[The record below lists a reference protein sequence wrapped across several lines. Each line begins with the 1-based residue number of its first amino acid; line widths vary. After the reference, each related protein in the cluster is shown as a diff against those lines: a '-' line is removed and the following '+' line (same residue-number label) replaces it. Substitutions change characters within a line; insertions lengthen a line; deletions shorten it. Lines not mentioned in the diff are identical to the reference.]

1 MKILGFRIKTDPTT
15 VGPVA
20 TGVNWYEHDD
30 PKMTLACAV
39 LAHDDCW
46 LKGKEQTDDDRCAC
60 FCHTLGPVDTDV
72 PDDGLTPE
80 ERVVSDAL
88 LLAFQEFMKLPTQ
101 HPDER
106 RDFVDGIHQC
116 QNQLMWRIVRRA
128 HPRAWPIKQE
138 EER

>member
-1 MKILGFRIKTDPTT
+1 MKILGFRIRTDPTLVRG

-20 TGVNWYEHDD
+20 IGVNWYEHDV
-30 PKMTLACAV
+30 PSS
-39 LAHDDCW
+39 W
-46 LKGKEQTDDDRCAC
+46 P
-60 FCHTLGPVDTDV
+60 HTLDADVLDEGDAVDHDGEEPDV
-72 PDDGLTPE
+72 PDDGLTPA

>member
-1 MKILGFRIKTDPTT
+1 MKFLGFRIKTDPTIEPGI
-15 VGPVA
+15 VRLEYDAPPLS
-20 TGVNWYEHDD
+20 W
-30 PKMTLACAV
+30 P
-39 LAHDDCW
+39 
-46 LKGKEQTDDDRCAC
+46 
-60 FCHTLGPVDTDV
+60 HTLDADVLDEGDAVERGIDLNGEEPDV

-80 ERVVSDAL
+80 ERIVSDAL

-138 EER
+138 EEPR